1 MKTKSLIIFLMLSTL
16 SLTIAGQVKYERE
29 IRISEKNVPK
39 KASEWLKD
47 AFEDIRTAKWYFET
61 TPEMNSYEAK
71 FKWRNYN
78 YSVKFDTLGLIVDIE
93 KKIDLSEIPKST
105 RSVILSYF
113 EDHFHSYKILK
124 IQEQATGDED
134 DLEDFIDENEEEGI
148 TIRYEIE
155 FHGVTPDENKLWEA
169 LFSIEG
175 KLIMLRE
182 IDLPPNFNF
191 DF

>member
-1 MKTKSLIIFLMLSTL
+1 MYIIL
-16 SLTIAGQVKYERE
+16 SLTIVGQVKYESE
-29 IRISEKNVPK
+29 IRVSERDVPK
-39 KASEWLKD
+39 RAREWLKD
-47 AFEDIRTAKWYFET
+47 AFENYKTVKWYFET

-71 FKWRNYN
+71 FKFTSYD
-78 YSVKFDTLGLIVDIE
+78 YSVKFDTAGLIIDVE
-93 KKIDLSEIPKST
+93 KKIEFFEIRQSA

-113 EDHFHSYKILK
+113 DDHFQSYKILK

-155 FHGVTPDENKLWEA
+155 FHGVNPEENKIWEA
-169 LFSIEG
+169 LFGIDGE
-175 KLIMLRE
+175 LIMQRE
-182 IDLPPNFNF
+182 IDLPPNFNV

>member
-1 MKTKSLIIFLMLSTL
+1 MKTKSLIIFLMLTTL

-29 IRISEKNVPK
+29 ARIPEKDVPK
-39 KASEWLKD
+39 KARVWLKD
-47 AFEDIRTAKWYFET
+47 TFEDIKTAKWYFET
-61 TPEMNSYEAK
+61 TPETNSYEAK
-71 FKWRNYN
+71 FNWRSYN

-93 KKIDLSEIPKST
+93 KEIELFEIPESA

-113 EDHFHSYKILK
+113 KDHFHSHKFLK
-124 IQEQATGDED
+124 IQEQGTGDED

-155 FHGVTPDENKLWEA
+155 FHGVTAEENKLWEA

-182 IDLPPNFNF
+182 IHLPPNFNI

>member
-1 MKTKSLIIFLMLSTL
+1 MFTTL

-29 IRISEKNVPK
+29 VRVPEKNVPP
-39 KASEWLKD
+39 KAREWLKD
-47 AFEDIRTAKWYFET
+47 AFEDIENAKWYFET

-71 FKWRNYN
+71 FKWRRYN

-93 KKIDLSEIPKST
+93 KKIELSEIPKST
-105 RSVILSYF
+105 RSAILSYF

-134 DLEDFIDENEEEGI
+134 DLEDFIDDNEEEGI
-148 TIRYEIE
+148 TLRYEIE
-155 FHGVTPDENKLWEA
+155 FHGVNAEGNKLWEA
-169 LFSIEG
+169 LFSIDG

-182 IDLPPNFNF
+182 IHLSPNFNI